1 MGLSKTIPA
10 ADLYLTR
17 VPWFY
22 LLHCFQKKCD
32 YLLEMKKLRR
42 CDFI

>member
-10 ADLYLTR
+10 ADLYLTH

-22 LLHCFQKKCD
+22 LLHCFQKKVY
-32 YLLEMKKLRR
+32 YLLEMKKQRG